1 MMQDLLDA
9 TMPKFGAVVVAD
21 SGVKQVEERLKAI
34 FQKEGERLQG
44 LNK

>member
-1 MMQDLLDA
+1 
-9 TMPKFGAVVVAD
+9 MPKFGAVVVAD